1 MTYRRIL
8 VGYDGSPPA
17 TAALL
22 HAIELAA
29 QCGAQLLAAAVARVP
44 EYAGTVDEVNG
55 ALEDARRYF
64 EATLDRAAA
73 LAKDRGVEL
82 TTHVLVGHPAEALVR
97 FAQDQ
102 GVDLIVVGP
111 RGLSGVR
118 RLLLGSVSAA
128 LVRHAPCSVL
138 VYRERSGA
146 A

>member
-1 MTYRRIL
+1 M
-8 VGYDGSPPA
+8 
-17 TAALL
+17 
-22 HAIELAA
+22 
-29 QCGAQLLAAAVARVP
+29 LAAAVARVP

-102 GVDLIVVGP
+102 GV
-111 RGLSGVR
+111 
-118 RLLLGSVSAA
+118 
-128 LVRHAPCSVL
+128 
-138 VYRERSGA
+138 
-146 A
+146 